1 MSDIN
6 KIMEAYLGMVSAP
19 QVEET
24 LEEKKIGNM
33 GPYGM
38 ATITKALAAN
48 GIKGAKVIGVK
59 DFLRKSGTVNEEVE
73 EELDEACGKKHYK
86 EEREEC
92 PKCEGEGC
100 DHCDG
105 KGYHEKEVNEA
116 VWTPQQVK
124 SVAQLDKEFASMLA
138 KKGINPNSQEASKL
152 WSANFKKRMND
163 IFESVDLEEKKLDP
177 VDDAE
182 NDKKFKNRKDKDID
196 NDGDVDSSDEYL
208 HKRRKATDDAID
220 GGKKPAKESA
230 QVDEVS
236 AELAKAAFK
245 SRAKRID
252 DLEKEKGKETNK
264 QGRAQID
271 KEIGSQDKKLA
282 RSHAKSGSDKPLNK
296 SYDDAVKDKDTRS
309 PSQKYADYKKDGG
322 NLSMD
327 DWKKRQRESFDLDLS
342 LSFAEMWQQMQEAID
357 PKKGAT
363 APEKH
368 DDHSSEHDKK
378 VIAQHKKSD
387 KKVEDQEEKSH
398 DSVFKAAGKD
408 MKQAPARSG
417 ADNLSNGD
425 KKIINPVKK

>member
-6 KIMEAYLGMVSAP
+6 KIMEAYLGMVSDQNA
-19 QVEET
+19 E
-24 LEEKKIGNM
+24 LEEG
-33 GPYGM
+33 
-38 ATITKALAAN
+38 
-48 GIKGAKVIGVK
+48 
-59 DFLRKSGTVNEEVE
+59 
-73 EELDEACGKKHYK
+73 CGKKHYK

-177 VDDAE
+177 VDDKE
-182 NDKKFKNRKDKDID
+182 NDKEFKNRKDKDID

-236 AELAKAAFK
+236 AELAKAAAK
-245 SRAKRID
+245 SKEADAHFMDRGHGKMAHDGPNKAATDAKARLAKR
-252 DLEKEKGKETNK
+252 
-264 QGRAQID
+264 
-271 KEIGSQDKKLA
+271 
-282 RSHAKSGSDKPLNK
+282 HAD
-296 SYDDAVKDKDTRS
+296 KDKDQRS
-309 PSQKYADYKKDGG
+309 MTQKYNDYKKDGG
-322 NLSMD
+322 KLPMD
-327 DWKKRQRESFDLDLS
+327 AWRKHQRESFELDLS
-342 LSFAEMWQQMQEAID
+342 QSFAEMWQQMQEALD

-368 DDHSSEHDKK
+368 DDHSSDHDKK

-398 DSVFKAAGKD
+398 DTVFKAGGKD

-425 KKIINPVKK
+425 KTIVNPVKK

>member
-6 KIMEAYLGMVSAP
+6 KIMEAYLGMVSEP

-48 GIKGAKVIGVK
+48 GIKGAKAIGVK

-73 EELDEACGKKHYK
+73 EELDEACGKKSYK
-86 EEREEC
+86 EGQEEC

-100 DHCDG
+100 DHCDN
-105 KGYHEKEVNEA
+105 KGYHEV
-116 VWTPQQVK
+116 
-124 SVAQLDKEFASMLA
+124 S
-138 KKGINPNSQEASKL
+138 
-152 WSANFKKRMND
+152 
-163 IFESVDLEEKKLDP
+163 EKKLDP
-177 VDDAE
+177 VDDKE

-208 HKRRKATDDAID
+208 HKRRAATDDAID
-220 GGKKPAKESA
+220 AKDDEENPVKKNPKTA
-230 QVDEVS
+230 
-236 AELAKAAFK
+236 
-245 SRAKRID
+245 
-252 DLEKEKGKETNK
+252 
-264 QGRAQID
+264 
-271 KEIGSQDKKLA
+271 DKK
-282 RSHAKSGSDKPLNK
+282 SEISKI
-296 SYDDAVKDKDTRS
+296 
-309 PSQKYADYKKDGG
+309 
-322 NLSMD
+322 
-327 DWKKRQRESFDLDLS
+327 ESLDLRS
-342 LSFAEMWQQMQEAID
+342 DFEKMWSEMAEAID

-368 DDHSSEHDKK
+368 DDHSSDHDKK
-378 VIAQHKKSD
+378 VIGMHKKSD

-398 DSVFKAAGKD
+398 DTVFKAAGKD

-425 KKIINPVKK
+425 KSIVNPVKGK